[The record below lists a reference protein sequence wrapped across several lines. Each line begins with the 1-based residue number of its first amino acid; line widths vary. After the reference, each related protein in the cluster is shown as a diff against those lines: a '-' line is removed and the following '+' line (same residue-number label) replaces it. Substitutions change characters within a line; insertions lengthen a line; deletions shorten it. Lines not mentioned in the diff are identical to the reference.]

1 MMTSAG
7 TTYADTVNLLL
18 PDGYIPE
25 TIPASSTI
33 ESKFG
38 TFRTEVKYTPAGE
51 GRPAEIQAVQT
62 MTFVPFK
69 GEPEEYEQYRA
80 FAKEVSNAYSAR
92 IVLISSQ

>member
-1 MMTSAG
+1 
-7 TTYADTVNLLL
+7 
-18 PDGYIPE
+18 
-25 TIPASSTI
+25 
-33 ESKFG
+33 
-38 TFRTEVKYTPAGE
+38 
-51 GRPAEIQAVQT
+51 